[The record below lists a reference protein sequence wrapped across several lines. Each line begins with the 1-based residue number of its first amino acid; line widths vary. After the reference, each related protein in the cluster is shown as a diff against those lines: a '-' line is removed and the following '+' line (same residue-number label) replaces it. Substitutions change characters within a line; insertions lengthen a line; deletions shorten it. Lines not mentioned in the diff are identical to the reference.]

1 MDIQIEPPENVA
13 MMNKI
18 HLYLERVEHLYTPIK
33 QWLTE
38 EQLLFVPNQMDT
50 IEQLATYKTTQLSIK
65 IQAGKTLAS
74 IKPMGSRV
82 ILGEGLIEI
91 EGWLGKE
98 SLVYMIKEG
107 LKITKPDRHDSNKLI
122 TVPMYKGIDIDG
134 WYWIED
140 SRRNR
145 AHLLD
150 KSLFLELI
158 TFVSDYEF

>member
-1 MDIQIEPPENVA
+1 
-13 MMNKI
+13 MNKI
-18 HLYLERVEHLYTPIK
+18 HLYLKRVEHLYRPIK

-38 EQLLFVPNQMDT
+38 EQLLFVPNKMDT

-65 IQAGKTLAS
+65 TQTGKTLGK
-74 IKPMGSRV
+74 IKPKGSRV

-98 SLVYMIKEG
+98 SLVYMIKNG
-107 LKITKPDRHDSNKLI
+107 LKITKPDRHNSDKLI

>member
-1 MDIQIEPPENVA
+1 
-13 MMNKI
+13 MNKI
-18 HLYLERVEHLYTPIK
+18 HLYLERVEQLYTPIK

-38 EQLLFVPNQMDT
+38 EQLLFVPSQMET

-65 IQAGKTLAS
+65 TQAGKTLGK
-74 IKPMGSRV
+74 IKPKGSRV

-98 SLVYMIKEG
+98 SLVYMIKNG
-107 LKITKPDRHDSNKLI
+107 LKITKPDRHNSDKLI

-150 KSLFLELI
+150 KSLFFELI

>member
-1 MDIQIEPPENVA
+1 
-13 MMNKI
+13 MNKI
-18 HLYLERVEHLYTPIK
+18 HLYLERVEQLYTLIK

-38 EQLLFVPNQMDT
+38 EQLLFVPNQMET

-65 IQAGKTLAS
+65 TPAGQTLAS
-74 IKPMGSRV
+74 IKPTGSRV

-98 SLVYMIKEG
+98 SLVYMIKNG
-107 LKITKPDRHDSNKLI
+107 LKITKPDRHNSDKLI